1 MVSIS
6 ATDSTPVDIDELE
19 LTRCVLG
26 RDYVVMIDTQITLYR
41 RAIRQVELVGIF
53 DEPGAAFEALDA
65 IEVRRK
71 LSAASD
77 NSP

>member
-1 MVSIS
+1 MTIS
-6 ATDSTPVDIDELE
+6 ATDSAPVDIDDLQ

-26 RDYVVMIDTQITLYR
+26 RDYIVMIDTQITLYR
-41 RAIRQVELVGIF
+41 RAIRRVELVGIF
-53 DEPGAAFEALDA
+53 DEPGTAFEAIDA
-65 IEVRRK
+65 IEARRE